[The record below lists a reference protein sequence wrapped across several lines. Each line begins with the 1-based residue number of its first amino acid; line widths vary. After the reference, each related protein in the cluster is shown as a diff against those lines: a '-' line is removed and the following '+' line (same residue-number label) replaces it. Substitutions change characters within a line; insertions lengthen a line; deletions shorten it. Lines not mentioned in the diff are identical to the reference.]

1 MFQAFR
7 SLLHTS
13 LNRSCG
19 LPVGRFPCTVSIEEV
34 FGDPSIVHAHD
45 VAEPAHT
52 SLFQQREH
60 TGASSSF
67 QDSVVWDLVLPGDVQ
82 NASEAAHV
90 KALSFRS
97 CRARN
102 VQDSLSYRRVLTTQ
116 AL

>member
-1 MFQAFR
+1 MHEF
-7 SLLHTS
+7 
-13 LNRSCG
+13 
-19 LPVGRFPCTVSIEEV
+19 SIEED

-52 SLFQQREH
+52 SLFQQCEH
-60 TGASSSF
+60 AGASSSF

-90 KALSFRS
+90 KSIEFSLLSG
-97 CRARN
+97 N
-102 VQDSLSYRRVLTTQ
+102 VQDSLPYTRVLTTQ